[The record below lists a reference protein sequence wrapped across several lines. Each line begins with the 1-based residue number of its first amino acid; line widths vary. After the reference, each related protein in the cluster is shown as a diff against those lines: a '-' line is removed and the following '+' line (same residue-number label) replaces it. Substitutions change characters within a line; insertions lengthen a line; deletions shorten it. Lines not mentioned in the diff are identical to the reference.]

1 MMLYRAIGSAAE
13 DKIIRIAQ
21 ARINSSKVMPCSERS
36 RLRLRIL
43 RILQALAD
51 YYGCTCTVASTV
63 TSGMGFCCESLAFT
77 CTMDK
82 FELPGA
88 IAFTTIPMIVPVP
101 LTPAVFGCRVAEII
115 ACPCSFSLR
124 FAEPHPEHTMAI
136 S

>member
-63 TSGMGFCCESLAFT
+63 T
-77 CTMDK
+77 
-82 FELPGA
+82 
-88 IAFTTIPMIVPVP
+88 MIVPVP